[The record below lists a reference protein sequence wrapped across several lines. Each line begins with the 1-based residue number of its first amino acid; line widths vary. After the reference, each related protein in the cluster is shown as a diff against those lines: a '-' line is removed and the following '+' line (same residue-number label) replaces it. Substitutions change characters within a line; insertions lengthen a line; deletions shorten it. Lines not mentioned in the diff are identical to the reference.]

1 VFTRQQLLQAV
12 WSSAPEWQDAAT
24 VTEHM
29 RRLRNKL
36 ESAGL
41 PSWFQTVRGTGYKFE
56 RSSPARLER
65 RRTPRST
72 ASSTYRVRRGHVAEH
87 RATVER
93 TS

>member
-1 VFTRQQLLQAV
+1 
-12 WSSAPEWQDAAT
+12 
-24 VTEHM
+24 M

-56 RSSPARLER
+56 RRSPARLEAEAYAAQHGIEYV
-65 RRTPRST
+65 PGT
-72 ASSTYRVRRGHVAEH
+72 AEDVVAEH

-93 TS
+93 AG